1 MGSASTVAPASGFTD
16 DSATALAP
24 LPFPFT
30 FFGSPASTWS
40 ASSNGA
46 LSFTSL
52 ITTQLGTTIPRTAFP
67 NNFIAVFWDDLNVN
81 LASRVKVLTLGA
93 APTRRFVVEWSGF
106 GFLAGGG
113 IGAERL
119 TFQAKLFESTNV
131 VELHYCAL
139 QDNGGSISRVS
150 GSDATVGL
158 ENSTGLVGVQH
169 SADMANAVNT
179 TTALRF
185 TPAP

>member
-1 MGSASTVAPASGFTD
+1 MASATSIAPVGGFTD
-16 DSATALAP
+16 DSATALAA

-30 FFGSPASTWS
+30 FFGSPVTTYS

-52 ITTQLGTTIPRTAFP
+52 ITTQLGTTIPRAAFP
-67 NNFIAVFWDDLNVN
+67 NNFVAVFWDDLNVN
-81 LASRVKVLTLGA
+81 LASRVKVLTIGA

-119 TFQAKLFESTNV
+119 TFQVKLFEDTNV

-150 GSDATVGL
+150 GSEATVGL
-158 ENSTGLVGVQH
+158 ENSTGLVGLQH
-169 SADMANAVNT
+169 SADMANSVST

-185 TPAP
+185 VPAP